1 MRNTLND
8 VIALVENVIVT
19 GKNRDWE
26 KVVETVYLLKGDIY
40 GFSGMV
46 TESAWNNVCIKMLSI
61 LEVIKEYDSCYNG
74 LNDDES
80 YIVFLQK
87 LMDGLK
93 VLNEIKYKSVWC

>member
-1 MRNTLND
+1 MRDTLND

-26 KVVETVYLLKGDIY
+26 KVVETVYLIKGDIY

-46 TESAWNNVCIKMLSI
+46 TESAWNNVCIKMLST

-80 YIVFLQK
+80 YIVYLQH
-87 LMDGLK
+87 LINELK
-93 VLNEIKYKSVWC
+93 TLNEIKHKKVWC

>member
-26 KVVETVYLLKGDIY
+26 KVVETANILKGDIY
-40 GFSGMV
+40 GVSGMV
-46 TESAWNNVCIKMLSI
+46 TESAWNNVYMVMLNV
-61 LEVIKEYDSCYNG
+61 LETISEYNVMRDG
-74 LNDDES
+74 LSVDES
-80 YIVFLQK
+80 YIVYLQK

-93 VLNEIKYKSVWC
+93 TLNEIKYKNVWC

>member
-46 TESAWNNVCIKMLSI
+46 TESAWNNVCMKMLST
-61 LEVIKEYDSCYNG
+61 LEVIKSYDLQMGDLS
-74 LNDDES
+74 DDES
-80 YIVFLQK
+80 YIIYLQHLINE
-87 LMDGLK
+87 LM
-93 VLNEIKYKSVWC
+93 VLNELKYKKVLC